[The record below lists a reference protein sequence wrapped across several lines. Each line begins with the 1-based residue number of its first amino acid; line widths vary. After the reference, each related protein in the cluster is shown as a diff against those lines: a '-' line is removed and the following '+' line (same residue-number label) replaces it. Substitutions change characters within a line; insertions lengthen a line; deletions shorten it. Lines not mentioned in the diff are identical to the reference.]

1 MIVGWKM
8 RLDGWRR
15 LRASRQAERLGRY
28 IDRRLGLVPTRVCL
42 QQARAT
48 YIGEGVLLCR
58 VQGLFYL
65 YVPSRDI
72 NITPALANFGRVDPW
87 ISRVIA
93 RTVSPGMTVADA
105 GANLGYFTMLLA
117 RQVGSRGKVH
127 AFEPNVD
134 LARLVRRSAMVNH
147 LGNRI
152 VVHPVP
158 LGSEDGREMWLCV
171 PGDALAG
178 SAIHDEEWSRAWTAD
193 TEAGFHDERGA
204 RKEPRAVVL
213 QRLDSLPDARD
224 IAFAKI
230 DVEGFEPQVWGGL
243 SGLLA
248 GDALRTIVIEYAAGH
263 YADAEAFRGELYR
276 PGWSVSLIDSSDGPV
291 PISRDALAMLD
302 PGRAY
307 DLLLTR

>member
-1 MIVGWKM
+1 MFAGWKT
-8 RLDGWRR
+8 RFDGWRR
-15 LRASRQAERLGRY
+15 LSARRQAERLDRY
-28 IDRRLGLVPTRVCL
+28 IDRRLGLIPTRACH

-48 YIGEGVLLCR
+48 YIGDETLLCR

-65 YVPSRDI
+65 YLPSRDI

-93 RTVSPGMTVADA
+93 RTVRRGMTVVDV
-105 GANLGYFTMLLA
+105 GANVGYFTMQLA
-117 RQVGSRGKVH
+117 RQVGADGQVH

-134 LARLVRRSAMVNH
+134 LAQLVRRSAAVNH
-147 LGNRI
+147 LGERV

-158 LGSEDGREMWLCV
+158 LGAEEGREMWLCV

-178 SAIHDEEWSRAWTAD
+178 SAVHDEEWCRTWTVD
-193 TEAGFHDERGA
+193 QEVRCGDERD
-204 RKEPRAVVL
+204 RWKDTRSVVL
-213 QRLDSLPDARD
+213 QRLDSLPEARD
-224 IAFAKI
+224 IAFAKV
-230 DVEGFEPQVWGGL
+230 DVEGFEPQVWAGM
-243 SGLLA
+243 SGVLA
-248 GDALRTIVIEYAAGH
+248 GDALRTIVMEYSAGH

-276 PGWSVSLIDSSDGPV
+276 PGWSVSLIDSRDGPV
-291 PISRDALAMLD
+291 LISRDALAMLD